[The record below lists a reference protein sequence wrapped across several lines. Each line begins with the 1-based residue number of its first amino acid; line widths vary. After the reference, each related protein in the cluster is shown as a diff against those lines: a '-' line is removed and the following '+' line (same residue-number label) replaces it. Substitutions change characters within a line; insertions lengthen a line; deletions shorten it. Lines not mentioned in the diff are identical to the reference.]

1 MLGAT
6 RGSVPPYGIA
16 ISDALADPATSL
28 ERLKDLRA
36 SARSHLEQ
44 QGDLAGA
51 LTRLDE
57 EIQRRRG

>member
-28 ERLKDLRA
+28 EQLNDLRD
-36 SARSHLEQ
+36 SARRLLEE
-44 QGDLAGA
+44 QGDLQDA
-51 LTRLDE
+51 LARLKA
-57 EIQRRRG
+57 EIARRQG